1 MGAKSSKTPFRTW
14 QAGILQSV
22 RDMTSIV
29 YDFDA
34 IRQRMPG
41 AAPPGDRRILRL
53 FRNWQAG
60 ILPNKAQQLVDA
72 IAETPA
78 EGLAGLAIKVY
89 FAFRG
94 LPNGPNGDDDID
106 PIDEAMLVSLTEDI
120 VRLVPEVVPE
130 LAPLVAPTLAPRK
143 AD

>member
-1 MGAKSSKTPFRTW
+1 
-14 QAGILQSV
+14 
-22 RDMTSIV
+22 MTSIV

-34 IRQRMPG
+34 NRQRMPG

-53 FRNWQAG
+53 FRTWQAG

-94 LPNGPNGDDDID
+94 LPNGDDDID
-106 PIDEAMLVSLTEDI
+106 PDDEAMLVSLTKDI

-130 LAPLVAPTLAPRK
+130 LAPLVAPALAEEAQP
-143 AD
+143 

>member
-1 MGAKSSKTPFRTW
+1 
-14 QAGILQSV
+14 
-22 RDMTSIV
+22 MTSIV
-29 YDFDA
+29 YDFA
-34 IRQRMPG
+34 TIRQRMPG

-53 FRNWQAG
+53 FRTWQAG

-94 LPNGPNGDDDID
+94 LPNGEYDID
-106 PIDEAMLVSLTEDI
+106 LIDEAMLVSLTKDI
-120 VRLVPEVVPE
+120 VRLMPEVVPE
-130 LAPLVAPTLAPRK
+130 LAPLCAPALAEDGAP
-143 AD
+143 

>member
-1 MGAKSSKTPFRTW
+1 
-14 QAGILQSV
+14 
-22 RDMTSIV
+22 MTSIV

-34 IRQRMPG
+34 NRQRMPG

-53 FRNWQAG
+53 FRTWQAG

-89 FAFRG
+89 FAFRE
-94 LPNGPNGDDDID
+94 PPNGDDDID
-106 PIDEAMLVSLTEDI
+106 PIGEAMLVSLTKDI

-130 LAPLVAPTLAPRK
+130 LAPLVAPALAEEAQP
-143 AD
+143 

>member
-1 MGAKSSKTPFRTW
+1 
-14 QAGILQSV
+14 
-22 RDMTSIV
+22 MTSIV

-53 FRNWQAG
+53 FGTWQAG

-89 FAFRG
+89 FAFPE
-94 LPNGPNGDDDID
+94 LPNGDDDFD

-120 VRLVPEVVPE
+120 MRLVPEVVPE
-130 LAPLVAPTLAPRK
+130 LAPLVAPALAEEAQP
-143 AD
+143 